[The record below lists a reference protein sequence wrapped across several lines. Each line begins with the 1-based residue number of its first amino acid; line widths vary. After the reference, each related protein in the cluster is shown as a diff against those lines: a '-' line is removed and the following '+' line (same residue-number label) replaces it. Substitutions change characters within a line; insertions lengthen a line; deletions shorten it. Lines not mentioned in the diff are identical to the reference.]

1 MLKGVNELIKTKLY
15 LVYLLTFLTAN
26 AALGFISFGLDPS
39 SLAARDSATALT
51 APFLVAFAW
60 WAHRQ
65 TVDKSSVYLSF
76 LLSHRRKKRRDKVE
90 ERIRVIIS
98 ENLRK
103 SFFPVFALAVFLA
116 CFYILSQGI
125 ADTLGDE
132 PKRTFLIAQAIP
144 IWTTGLFLL
153 AANVA
158 VLRFIKRHL
167 RKHFRVR
174 LFEIEHLRPLCM
186 LVLHNFFI
194 ASVYLCIFAVSFI
207 FITVTT
213 ADVFLLTVFSLIILL
228 VLFQPIFEV
237 HNVVADKKS
246 KALERINEVLKKETL
261 ETYSKSA
268 TRRLVDSDTK
278 LQFISDLLTV
288 RSEIEGAPSWPL
300 TLPFAIKVSF
310 LVFLPLLSW
319 TGAGL
324 VSQAIKQVL

>member
-1 MLKGVNELIKTKLY
+1 VLEGVNEFIKTKLH
-15 LVYLLTFLTAN
+15 LLYLLIFLTAN

-39 SLAARDSATALT
+39 SLAARDSAIALT

-65 TVDKSSVYLSF
+65 TIDKSSVYLSF
-76 LLSHRRKKRRDKVE
+76 LLSHRRKRRRDKVE

-98 ENLRK
+98 ENLSK
-103 SFFPVFALAVFLA
+103 SSLPIFTVAIFLA
-116 CFYILSQGI
+116 CSYVLSQDI
-125 ADTLGDE
+125 ADTLSDE
-132 PKRTFLIAQAIP
+132 PKRAFLVAQAIP
-144 IWTTGLFLL
+144 MWTTGLFLF
-153 AANVA
+153 AANIA

-174 LFEIEHLRPLCM
+174 LFEVEHLRPLCM
-186 LVLHNFFI
+186 LVLYNFFI
-194 ASVYLCIFAVSFI
+194 ASVYLCIFAVSFV
-207 FITVTT
+207 FITVPITD
-213 ADVFLLTVFSLIILL
+213 AFLLTVFSLTTLL

-237 HNVVADKKS
+237 HNVVADKKV

-261 ETYSKSA
+261 EKNSKGS
-268 TRRLVDSDTK
+268 TRRLVDSDAK

-288 RSEIEGAPSWPL
+288 RSEIESAPSWPL

-310 LVFLPLLSW
+310 LVFLPLISW